1 MPPFPNEVDVFSSG
15 SAALGVA
22 LSTLRSNP
30 LRTLL
35 STLGIVMGMA
45 SLVAVLSIGDGLER
59 FAREQVSRTTD
70 VQSIVVQPTEVD
82 VVDGVS
88 VPRTDFARF
97 DLGDRDSLQKLLG
110 TSAAVG
116 IATTGGTRVEV
127 GDSLRGVVV
136 TATTPA
142 TFERTIDSL
151 AAGAA
156 FDERAVRDS
165 SPVAMVS
172 WSLASTLDSAAA
184 GGVVGRKIQLGEEAF
199 EVIGVERRQEGPAAR
214 SLRAVVPF
222 TTQDVALARTSAAR
236 AARML
241 LRVHRVE
248 DVDTVRAQ
256 AASWLAERGGAAEVR
271 TYSAARIEQV
281 QQGILIFKLAMGT
294 FAGIALLVGGIG
306 IMNVLLASVTE
317 RTREIGIRKATGASH
332 GDLLAQFLTESVA
345 ISAVGSILGAALGI
359 GGAYAAT
366 AIMRAKAGAFIYA
379 GLSIGTLL
387 VAAAISVATGLAFG
401 AYPALRAAR
410 LSPIEAIRHE

>member
-1 MPPFPNEVDVFSSG
+1 M
-15 SAALGVA
+15 
-22 LSTLRSNP
+22 
-30 LRTLL
+30 L

-59 FAREQVSRTTD
+59 FARDQLSRTTD

-88 VPRTDFARF
+88 VPRTDYARF
-97 DLGDRDSLQKLLG
+97 DLADRKDLQDRLG
-110 TSAAVG
+110 TRAGVG
-116 IATTGGTRVEV
+116 IATTGGSRVV
-127 GDSLRGVVV
+127 AGDSVRGVMVV
-136 TATTPA
+136 AVTPEM
-142 TFERTIDSL
+142 FERTMDSL
-151 AAGAA
+151 AAGTA
-156 FDERAVRDS
+156 FGADAVRDS
-165 SPVAMVS
+165 SRVAMIS
-172 WSLASTLDSAAA
+172 WTLASALDSAAPA
-184 GGVVGRKIQLGEEAF
+184 FVIGRQLQLGEATF
-199 EVIGVERRQEGPAAR
+199 DVVGVERAQKGPAAR

-222 TTQDVALARTSAAR
+222 TTQEAALARATATR

-241 LRVHRVE
+241 VRVRDVE
-248 DVDTVRAQ
+248 ALDSVRATVE
-256 AASWLAERGGAAEVR
+256 SWLAQRGGAAEVR

-294 FAGIALLVGGIG
+294 FAGISLLVGGIG

-332 GDLLAQFLTESVA
+332 RDLLAQFLAESVA
-345 ISAVGSILGAALGI
+345 ITAVGSVLGAALGI

-366 AIMRAKAGAFIYA
+366 AIMRAKADAFIYA
-379 GLSIGTLL
+379 GLSLKTLL

>member
-1 MPPFPNEVDVFSSG
+1 MPSLNAG
-15 SAALGVA
+15 ALGVA

-59 FAREQVSRTTD
+59 FARDQVSRTTD
-70 VQSIVVQPTEVD
+70 VQTIVVQPTEVD
-82 VVDGVS
+82 VVDGVA
-88 VPRTDFARF
+88 VPRTDYARF
-97 DLGDRDSLQKLLG
+97 DLADRNALQDRLG
-110 TSAAVG
+110 ARAGVG
-116 IATTGGTRVEV
+116 IATTGGSRLVA
-127 GDSLRGVVV
+127 GDSARGVIVAAV
-136 TATTPA
+136 TPEM
-142 TFERTIDSL
+142 FEQTMDSL

-156 FDERAVRDS
+156 FSADAVRDS
-165 SPVAMVS
+165 SRVAMIS
-172 WSLASTLDSAAA
+172 WTLASALDSSTPAD
-184 GGVVGRKIQLGEEAF
+184 VVGRKLQLEEATF
-199 EVIGVERRQEGPAAR
+199 EVVGVERAQEGPAAR

-222 TTQDVALARTSAAR
+222 TTQEVALARASSAR
-236 AARML
+236 AAQMVV
-241 LRVHRVE
+241 RVRAVE
-248 DVDTVRAQ
+248 DLDAVRAEVE
-256 AASWLAERGGAAEVR
+256 SWLAERGGVAEVR

-294 FAGIALLVGGIG
+294 FAGISLLVGGIG

-332 GDLLAQFLTESVA
+332 RDLLAQFLTESVA
-345 ISAVGSILGAALGI
+345 ISAVGSVLGAALGI

-379 GLSIGTLL
+379 GLSLSTLL
-387 VAAAISVATGLAFG
+387 VAAAISVATGLLFG

>member
-1 MPPFPNEVDVFSSG
+1 MFSLS

-70 VQSIVVQPTEVD
+70 VQSILVQPTEVD

-97 DLGDRDSLQKLLG
+97 DLADREALQARLG
-110 TSAAVG
+110 SSAAVG
-116 IATTGGTRVEV
+116 IAATGGARVAA
-127 GDSLRGVVV
+127 GDSLRGVIVAAV
-136 TATTPA
+136 TPEM
-142 TFERTIDSL
+142 FERTIDSL

-156 FDERAVRDS
+156 FDESAVRDS
-165 SPVAMVS
+165 GRVAMIS
-172 WSLASTLDSAAA
+172 WTLAGALDSVAPAR
-184 GGVVGRKIQLGEEAF
+184 VVGRPIQLGEESF

-222 TTQDVALARTSAAR
+222 TTQDVALARASSAR

-241 LRVHRVE
+241 VRVRDVE
-248 DVDTVRAQ
+248 DVDTVRAE
-256 AASWLAERGGAAEVR
+256 AESWLAERGGAAEVR

-332 GDLLAQFLTESVA
+332 GDLLAQFLAESVA

-379 GLSIGTLL
+379 GLSLNTLL
-387 VAAAISVATGLAFG
+387 VAAAVSVVTGLAFG

>member
-1 MPPFPNEVDVFSSG
+1 MFSLS

-70 VQSIVVQPTEVD
+70 VQSILVQPTEVD

-97 DLGDRDSLQKLLG
+97 DLADREALQARLG
-110 TSAAVG
+110 SSAAVG
-116 IATTGGTRVEV
+116 IAATGGARVAA
-127 GDSLRGVVV
+127 GDSLRGVIVAAV
-136 TATTPA
+136 TPEM
-142 TFERTIDSL
+142 FERTIDSL

-156 FDERAVRDS
+156 FDESAVRDS
-165 SPVAMVS
+165 GRVAMIS
-172 WSLASTLDSAAA
+172 WTLAGALDSVAPAR
-184 GGVVGRKIQLGEEAF
+184 VVGRPIQLGEESF

-222 TTQDVALARTSAAR
+222 TTQDVALARASSAR

-241 LRVHRVE
+241 VRVRDVE
-248 DVDTVRAQ
+248 DVDTVRAE
-256 AASWLAERGGAAEVR
+256 AESWLAERGGAAEVR

-332 GDLLAQFLTESVA
+332 GDLLAQFLAESVA

-366 AIMRAKAGAFIYA
+366 AIMRAEAGAFIYA
-379 GLSIGTLL
+379 GLSLNTLL
-387 VAAAISVATGLAFG
+387 VAAAVSVVTGLAFG